1 MNRLCPKIELS
12 PQPLL
17 HATSN
22 LLTPNSLFKLDHI
35 LTYFNFNHFK
45 MGKGKDAAADHG
57 RNTAI
62 CGGLTILCALI
73 MIIVAV
79 V

>member
-1 MNRLCPKIELS
+1 
-12 PQPLL
+12 
-17 HATSN
+17 
-22 LLTPNSLFKLDHI
+22 
-35 LTYFNFNHFK
+35 